1 MFNLSNQIDA
11 IKSSMIGY
19 ILMMASA
26 IIGLIWVSIS
36 LYSMSVRIFGPAW
49 GPALVGLLF
58 LLPIVVYSLSKLL
71 APKDKRSRQ
80 QRLLDEAYAAS
91 PAGALS
97 RMIETMSGHSVF
109 LGTVTA
115 IVGGFIAARFPQY
128 LTILAELVSAGS
140 EELKRQRVKKP
151 VVSRR
156 KDTND
161 GTPPPPP
168 DVEPVIRRR
177 RKKAE
182 YDY

>member
-1 MFNLSNQIDA
+1 MFNLSSQIDA

-36 LYSMSVRIFGPAW
+36 IYSMSVRIFGPAW

-58 LLPIVVYSLSKLL
+58 LLPIVVYFLSKLL
-71 APKDKRSRQ
+71 APNKDSRSRQ

-97 RMIETMSGHSVF
+97 RMIETMSAHSVF
-109 LGTVTA
+109 MGTVTA

-140 EELKRQRVKKP
+140 EELKRQKVKKP
-151 VVSRR
+151 APRRSVS
-156 KDTND
+156 ND
-161 GTPPPPP
+161 GPPPPP